1 MAVRMRLTRV
11 GSKKNPIYRVVVA
24 DSRSPRDGKFIE
36 IVGRYNPQNDPS
48 LIEFDEAKVKD
59 WLGKGAQPTEAVSRL
74 LKAKN
79 ITTTSPPAE
88 LVCFLAKKLVDEPDA
103 VRVEEVEGDGA
114 LLLRLHVA
122 PEDLGK
128 VIGRRGRMVQAL
140 RTLARA
146 AGARSDR
153 RVLLEIA
160 E

>member
-1 MAVRMRLTRV
+1 MSAP
-11 GSKKNPIYRVVVA
+11 G
-24 DSRSPRDGKFIE
+24 D
-36 IVGRYNPQNDPS
+36 
-48 LIEFDEAKVKD
+48 
-59 WLGKGAQPTEAVSRL
+59 
-74 LKAKN
+74 
-79 ITTTSPPAE
+79 
-88 LVCFLAKKLVDEPDA
+88 LVCFLAKKIVEEPDA
-103 VRVEEVEGDGA
+103 VRIEEIDSDGD

-122 PEDLGK
+122 ASDRGK